1 MDSNRMYEQLLN
13 LDSKWSISDVKIDL
27 EQLVVE
33 IHLSIPE
40 QSEPL

>member
-1 MDSNRMYEQLLN
+1 MYEQLLN